1 MASILAIFRI
11 RQCRI
16 SLRLSGKRLSF
27 WPKNVIINILNSM
40 LGFCSWIAFQSVAFA
55 MAPKTT
61 EGPVMIRAIRPPPYD
76 NKTALADVLEDK
88 TLNKERIEFMPNWKE
103 GCRNHT

>member
-1 MASILAIFRI
+1 
-11 RQCRI
+11 
-16 SLRLSGKRLSF
+16 
-27 WPKNVIINILNSM
+27 M

-55 MAPKTT
+55 IAPKTT

-88 TLNKERIEFMPNWKE
+88 TLNKERIEFMPSWKVS
-103 GCRNHT
+103 CRKNPLKYFIMLNIAEIIQGATMQLSPPTIGL

>member
-1 MASILAIFRI
+1 
-11 RQCRI
+11 
-16 SLRLSGKRLSF
+16 
-27 WPKNVIINILNSM
+27 M

-88 TLNKERIEFMPNWKE
+88 TLNKEKN
-103 GCRNHT
+103 

>member
-1 MASILAIFRI
+1 
-11 RQCRI
+11 
-16 SLRLSGKRLSF
+16 
-27 WPKNVIINILNSM
+27 M

-88 TLNKERIEFMPNWKE
+88 TLNKEKIEFMSSEIFQTKFIPIFHSVVGDLILKIS
-103 GCRNHT
+103 